1 MRKKC
6 SLNYPVIT
14 LLILAPLL
22 GEMISG
28 SSPPI
33 EYFQPITFLLLTM
46 LYGTGAV
53 VIREIAGRW
62 EKGWVSILL
71 MGMAYGIFE
80 EGIITRSFFD
90 PGWQDLGQLAIY
102 GRWIGVNW
110 IWSIALTIFH
120 AVVSISFPIMIT
132 ELLFADKKDALW
144 LSKKELIIFIII
156 FLINA
161 LLGPFFGMKITTA
174 GMLASILNIAGLVF
188 LAYKWP
194 VITGKNISVRAVPQW
209 KIIFIGS
216 LLMIGLIA
224 GMWILPSLSVP
235 WIITFVFL
243 CGLPWIGIRWFR
255 RLGVNR
261 WTEKQQWAGV
271 IGLLIPWL
279 LIDVFSELDNVNRPD
294 DTSGMILAALLFF
307 TLLLILRIMIHR
319 RKGNSQPELMS
330 TGCDLEVPR
339 ED

>member
-1 MRKKC
+1 MRRKDI
-6 SLNYPVIT
+6 LNYPVIT

-28 SSPPI
+28 SSPPS

-53 VIREIAGRW
+53 IIREIVRRW

-80 EGIITRSFFD
+80 EGIMVRSFFD
-90 PGWQDLGQLAIY
+90 PGWQDLGQLAFY

-120 AVVSISFPIMIT
+120 AVVSISIPIAIT
-132 ELLFADKKDALW
+132 ELLFSEEKDALW
-144 LSKKELIIFIII
+144 LSKKELRIFTII

-161 LLGPFFGMKITTA
+161 LLGPFFGMKITPA
-174 GMLASILNIAGLVF
+174 GMLASILSIAGLIF

-194 VITGKNISVRAVPQW
+194 VITEENKSVRAVSQG

-216 LLMIGLIA
+216 LLMVGLIA

-243 CGLPWIGIRWFR
+243 CGLPWIGIQWYRW
-255 RLGVNR
+255 LGENR

-271 IGLLIPWL
+271 IGLLLPWL
-279 LIDVFSELDNVNRPD
+279 LVDVFSELDNANRPD
-294 DTSGMILAALLFF
+294 NTSGMILAALLFF
-307 TLLLILRIMIHR
+307 TLIVILRIMIHR
-319 RKGNSQPELMS
+319 RKGNS
-330 TGCDLEVPR
+330 
-339 ED
+339 

>member
-6 SLNYPVIT
+6 SLNSPVIT

-53 VIREIAGRW
+53 VIREIARLW

-71 MGMAYGIFE
+71 MGMAYGIFK
-80 EGIITRSFFD
+80 EGIMVRSFFD
-90 PGWQDLGQLAIY
+90 PGWQDLGQLAFY

-120 AVVSISFPIMIT
+120 AVVSILIPIAIT
-132 ELLFADKKDALW
+132 ELFFSKKKDALW
-144 LSKKELIIFIII
+144 LSKRDLIIFIII
-156 FLINA
+156 FLVNA
-161 LLGPFFGMKITTA
+161 LLGPFFGMKITAT
-174 GMLASILNIAGLVF
+174 GMLASILCIAGLVF

-194 VITGKNISVRAVPQW
+194 VITAEGNSVRAAPQW
-209 KIIFIGS
+209 KIILVGS
-216 LLMIGLIA
+216 LLMVGLIA
-224 GMWILPSLSVP
+224 EMWILPSLSVP

-243 CGLPWIGIRWFR
+243 SGLPWIRIRWFQ
-255 RLGVNR
+255 RLGINR

-279 LIDVFSELDNVNRPD
+279 LVDVFSELDNANRPD
-294 DTSGMILAALLFF
+294 DTSGMISAALLFF
-307 TLLLILRIMIHR
+307 ALLVIPRIMIHR
-319 RKGNSQPELMS
+319 RKGNS
-330 TGCDLEVPR
+330 
-339 ED
+339 